1 MTRRILSPLDPSPQ
15 NCAATLMESLP
26 QVVRQVRAEMR
37 RQAAPFL
44 SLSQLRALIY
54 LQRCPQGSLSEVAD
68 YLDVSLPTMSSM
80 VQRLVERGWVERTED
95 PGERRRL
102 RLSLTSAGE
111 AQLQQTLAATQA
123 YLATALAPLRPAQRA
138 QIQEGFLLLVQALSA
153 ESQHLLRRPE
163 TETL

>member
-1 MTRRILSPLDPSPQ
+1 MTHKILSALAPSPQ
-15 NCAATLMESLP
+15 ECAATLMEALP

-54 LQRCPQGSLSEVAD
+54 LQRCPQGSLSQVAD
-68 YLDVSLPTMSSM
+68 DLDVSLPTMSSM

-95 PGERRRL
+95 PAERRRL
-102 RLSLTSAGE
+102 RLSLTAAGE
-111 AQLQQTLAATQA
+111 AQLHQTLAATQA
-123 YLATALAPLRPAQRA
+123 YLATALARLRPAQRG
-138 QIQEGFLLLVQALSA
+138 QIQEGFLLLAEALSA
-153 ESQHLLRRPE
+153 ESQPLLQQTE